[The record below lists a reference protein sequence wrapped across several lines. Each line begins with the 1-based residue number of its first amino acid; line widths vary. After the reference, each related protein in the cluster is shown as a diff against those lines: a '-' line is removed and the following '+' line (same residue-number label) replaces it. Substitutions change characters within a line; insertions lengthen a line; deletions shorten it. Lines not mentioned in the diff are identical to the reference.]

1 MAIDRDLGRRS
12 PPMRSPGTIDDR
24 ARDVA
29 PDGVPFNFYDSG
41 RMDPPGRRF
50 PMPTP
55 PRMPIPMPTPNPF
68 PDPRMPMPMPMPMP
82 GPRGPMTPAPMPPPS
97 IPPGMGPFR
106 QDRFQDRMPRGR
118 QGIMEAAAVD
128 PSDYRTIL
136 KLIDAGLDPN
146 DYIQAASMAYDDD
159 DYGPFIPDSV
169 IQMDM
174 LDTEY
179 DRPRDEFLFDRDR
192 NLLNNNFL
200 YSEMNRGGIASLL
213 Q

>member
-41 RMDPPGRRF
+41 RMDPPSRRF

-55 PRMPIPMPTPNPF
+55 PRF
-68 PDPRMPMPMPMPMP
+68 PGPMPMPTPMP
-82 GPRGPMTPAPMPPPS
+82 GPRGPMTPAPMPFPTL
-97 IPPGMGPFR
+97 PPGISPFKE
-106 QDRFQDRMPRGR
+106 DRFQNQRPRGR
-118 QGIMEAAAVD
+118 QGIMEAVAVD